1 MSKVICKL
9 MLAAQDLEAGARI
22 TELLVVTEAK
32 GVDGLSEQWPEGRAA
47 VLHVYI
53 SRMYVAEWRL
63 KRGINVWM
71 VMLVF
76 PTTLNKLV

>member
-1 MSKVICKL
+1 
-9 MLAAQDLEAGARI
+9 MLAGQDLEAGARI

-47 VLHVYI
+47 VLHVC
-53 SRMYVAEWRL
+53 VAEWRW
-63 KRGINVWM
+63 KRGIIVWM

-76 PTTLNKLV
+76 PTTLNELV

>member
-1 MSKVICKL
+1 
-9 MLAAQDLEAGARI
+9 MLAGQDLEAGARI

-47 VLHVYI
+47 VLRV
-53 SRMYVAEWRL
+53 YVAEWRC

-76 PTTLNKLV
+76 PLH

>member
-1 MSKVICKL
+1 
-9 MLAAQDLEAGARI
+9 MLAGQDLEAGARI

-47 VLHVYI
+47 VLHVC
-53 SRMYVAEWRL
+53 VAEWRW

-76 PTTLNKLV
+76 PTTLNELV